1 MLIKNIDEQLVNGS
15 IGKVIAFVDVAG
27 FAAMRNGGAE
37 EVVEEVEGEKKK
49 PKASAASGVRMPV
62 VRFVLPGGGKRD
74 YHVQQEDFKVELPSG
89 EVQASRKQVPLV
101 CEFRTSSFGS
111 SC

>member
-1 MLIKNIDEQLVNGS
+1 
-15 IGKVIAFVDVAG
+15 
-27 FAAMRNGGAE
+27 MRNGGGEEAE
-37 EVVEEVEGEKKK
+37 EEGGATKK
-49 PKASAASGVRMPV
+49 KASAASGVRMPV

-101 CEFRTSSFGS
+101 CEFARSFPNCFS
-111 SC
+111 RRRVSFTC